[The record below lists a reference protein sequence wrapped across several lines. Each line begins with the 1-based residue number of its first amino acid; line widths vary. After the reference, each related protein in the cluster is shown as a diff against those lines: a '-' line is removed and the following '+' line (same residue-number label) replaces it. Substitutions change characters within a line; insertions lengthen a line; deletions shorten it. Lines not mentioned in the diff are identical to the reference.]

1 MRVCGK
7 IFSRELKSYF
17 HTPIAYVVLTVFL
30 AISGYFF
37 FSYLM
42 EFNLIFNRYQY
53 YSQVTRNPGLIEML
67 NLNELVVSR
76 LLQNTLVMLV
86 FLLPLIMMRS
96 LAEEKKSGTYEML
109 LAAPVTTRQIITGKF
124 LAAFTFVIIMILPT
138 FVYQGLLY
146 SWAAPEWGPVATGYM
161 GLLLFAAAGV
171 AMGLFASSLVTE
183 QLVAGVITFV
193 MLLFLM
199 VIGFAGEISDTLLG
213 KAAAYISVNEH
224 FANLTAG
231 LVLSSDII
239 YFLSLTA
246 LFLFLTARSI
256 ESVRWR

>member
-1 MRVCGK
+1 MRTTGN
-7 IFSRELKSYF
+7 IFARELKSYF
-17 HTPIAYVVLTVFL
+17 HTPIAYIVLTVFL

-53 YSQVTRNPGLIEML
+53 YSQMTRNPGLIEML

-76 LLQNTLVMLV
+76 LLQNTLVMLI

-96 LAEEKKSGTYEML
+96 FAEEKKSGTWEL
-109 LAAPVTTRQIITGKF
+109 LLSAPATARQIIAGKF
-124 LAAFTFVIIMILPT
+124 LAALVFVIIMILPT
-138 FVYQGLLY
+138 FAYQGLLY
-146 SWAAPEWGPVATGYM
+146 SWAAPEWGPVATGYL
-161 GLLLFAAAGV
+161 GLLLFAAMGT
-171 AMGLFASSLVTE
+171 AMGLFASSLVSE

-199 VIGFAGEISDTLLG
+199 VIGFAGEMSDTLLG
-213 KAAAYISVNEH
+213 KAAAYISVNGH
-224 FANLTAG
+224 FSNLAGG
-231 LVLSSDII
+231 LVLLSDIV
-239 YFLSLTA
+239 YFVSFTA